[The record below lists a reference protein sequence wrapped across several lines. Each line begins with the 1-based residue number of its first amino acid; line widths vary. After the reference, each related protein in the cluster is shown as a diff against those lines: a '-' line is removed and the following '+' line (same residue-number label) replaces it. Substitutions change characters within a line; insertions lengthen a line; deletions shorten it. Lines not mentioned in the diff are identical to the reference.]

1 MELTYSNLKQCKRRR
16 KKGREKGSRD
26 SEKGSKIKEKIKKRV
41 GINLLCVSIIM
52 WEQSK
57 IMNLSKQ
64 RKMEKGRAL
73 SLCVCLS
80 LVCSITKSSFILL
93 FTPPIHRIRKKKRK
107 KKKRKREWKKEW
119 RKQREENLNN
129 HAHIIFLIRS
139 LSLSLL
145 PLCFSTLADPLFC
158 NYCLALFSHVVQT
171 IYRLIFVIRFEHDEV
186 QCIFSSLTKHLSHHP
201 ILKLYFCEIS
211 SGFHDSDVFWRFIRA
226 FKPQPNILHPF
237 LRWISSGFCLFWHS
251 QSFGSLTKWEN
262 LFLHIISP
270 NFIIIQM

>member
-93 FTPPIHRIRKKKRK
+93 FTPPIHRRRKERENERRNEESREKKT
-107 KKKRKREWKKEW
+107 
-119 RKQREENLNN
+119 
-129 HAHIIFLIRS
+129 
-139 LSLSLL
+139 
-145 PLCFSTLADPLFC
+145 STIMP
-158 NYCLALFSHVVQT
+158 T
-171 IYRLIFVIRFEHDEV
+171 
-186 QCIFSSLTKHLSHHP
+186 SSS
-201 ILKLYFCEIS
+201 
-211 SGFHDSDVFWRFIRA
+211 
-226 FKPQPNILHPF
+226 
-237 LRWISSGFCLFWHS
+237 
-251 QSFGSLTKWEN
+251 
-262 LFLHIISP
+262 
-270 NFIIIQM
+270 

>member
-107 KKKRKREWKKEW
+107 KKKRKRE
-119 RKQREENLNN
+119 
-129 HAHIIFLIRS
+129 
-139 LSLSLL
+139 
-145 PLCFSTLADPLFC
+145 
-158 NYCLALFSHVVQT
+158 
-171 IYRLIFVIRFEHDEV
+171 
-186 QCIFSSLTKHLSHHP
+186 
-201 ILKLYFCEIS
+201 
-211 SGFHDSDVFWRFIRA
+211 
-226 FKPQPNILHPF
+226 
-237 LRWISSGFCLFWHS
+237 
-251 QSFGSLTKWEN
+251 
-262 LFLHIISP
+262 
-270 NFIIIQM
+270 